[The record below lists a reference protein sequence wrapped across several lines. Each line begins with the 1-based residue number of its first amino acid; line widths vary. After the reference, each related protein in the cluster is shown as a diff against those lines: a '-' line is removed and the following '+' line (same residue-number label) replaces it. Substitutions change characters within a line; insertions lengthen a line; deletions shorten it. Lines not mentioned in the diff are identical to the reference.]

1 MGTER
6 KMHLSPF
13 VCFLVAL
20 LGSLTAQAG
29 FKVEKYAE
37 GIYACI
43 RDEPPGLMFDANV
56 VFIVNDEDVIVVD
69 ANLTPTS
76 AKETI
81 AALRQITKRPVRYLV
96 NTHWHIDHVSGNA
109 TWRESYPGIEFIAH
123 TSAREDMLKTGE
135 ANKKSYLEGAPGFAA
150 KLRDNVAKDVSFA
163 GKQLTEEERTA
174 YLADAQLVESYVRE
188 APAIEMVPPTIAIDS
203 RLTLRRGDR
212 IIDIRHLGAGH
223 TRADLV
229 VHLPNEGIL
238 VAGDLVVHPVPLVGS
253 TSFPAEYAAALA
265 KLLALKP
272 KLIVPGHGGALRS
285 DEYVWTTMRMLEA
298 IASQVGAAV
307 ERGETLEQAR
317 RSVHIDKFKA
327 AIVGDS
333 PQRDLIFR
341 SYVLQPGVAA
351 AYEEAT
357 ARRKATAAKP

>member
-1 MGTER
+1 
-6 KMHLSPF
+6 MHLSPF
-13 VCFLVAL
+13 LLAL
-20 LGSLTAQAG
+20 ALAASTLSHAG

-56 VFIVNDEDVIVVD
+56 VFIVNDEDVVVVD
-69 ANLTPTS
+69 SNLTPTS

-81 AALRQITKRPVRYLV
+81 AALRQITKRPVRYLI

-135 ANKKSYLEGAPGFAA
+135 ANKKSYLEGAPAFAA

-163 GKQLTEEERTA
+163 GKQLTEEERAA
-174 YLADAQLVESYVRE
+174 YLADAALVESYVRE
-188 APAIEMVPPTIAIDS
+188 APAIEMVFPTIAIDS

-223 TRADLV
+223 TKADLV
-229 VHLPNEGIL
+229 VHLPNEGVL
-238 VAGDLVVHPVPLVGS
+238 VAGDLVVFPVPLVGS
-253 TSFPAEYAAALA
+253 TSLPGEYAATL
-265 KLLALKP
+265 KRLLELQPKP
-272 KLIVPGHGGALRS
+272 KIIVPGHGPALRK
-285 DEYVWTTMRMLEA
+285 DDYIWTAMRLLESL
-298 IASQVGAAV
+298 ASQTSAAV
-307 ERGETLEQAR
+307 DRGETLEQAR
-317 RSVHIDKFKA
+317 RSVHLDKFKA
-327 AIVGDS
+327 MIVGDS

-341 SYVLQPGVAA
+341 SYVVQPGVAA
-351 AYEEAT
+351 AYEEAK
-357 ARRKATAAKP
+357 ARMAR

>member
-1 MGTER
+1 VRENLRGMR
-6 KMHLSPF
+6 R
-13 VCFLVAL
+13 VFLVIAL
-20 LGSLTAQAG
+20 AASLAAQAG

-123 TSAREDMLKTGE
+123 TSARDDMLRTGE
-135 ANKKSYLEGAPGFAA
+135 ANKKEYLQGAPGFAA
-150 KLRDNVAKDVSFA
+150 KLRDNVAKGESFA
-163 GKQLTEEERTA
+163 GKQITAEEREA
-174 YLADAQLVESYVRE
+174 YLADAALVESYVRE
-188 APAIEMVPPTIAIDS
+188 APSIEMVLPTIAIDS

-223 TRADLV
+223 SRADLV
-229 VHLPNEGIL
+229 VHLPNEGVL

-253 TSFPAEYAAALA
+253 TSFPAEYAATLGR
-265 KLLALKP
+265 LLELKP
-272 KLIVPGHGGALRS
+272 KPKIIVPGHGPALRK
-285 DEYVWTTMRMLEA
+285 DDYVWTTMRMLEA
-298 IASQVGAAV
+298 MASQVGAAV

-317 RSVHIDKFKA
+317 RSVHLDKFKA

-351 AYEEAT
+351 AYEEAKQ
-357 ARRKATAAKP
+357 RKTAAKP

>member
-1 MGTER
+1 
-6 KMHLSPF
+6 
-13 VCFLVAL
+13 
-20 LGSLTAQAG
+20 
-29 FKVEKYAE
+29 
-37 GIYACI
+37 
-43 RDEPPGLMFDANV
+43 
-56 VFIVNDEDVIVVD
+56 
-69 ANLTPTS
+69 
-76 AKETI
+76 
-81 AALRQITKRPVRYLV
+81 
-96 NTHWHIDHVSGNA
+96 
-109 TWRESYPGIEFIAH
+109 
-123 TSAREDMLKTGE
+123 MLKTGE

-150 KLRDNVAKDVSFA
+150 KLRDNVAKDVSIA
-163 GKQLTEEERTA
+163 GKPLTEEERAA
-174 YLADAQLVESYVRE
+174 YLSDAQLVESYVRE
-188 APAIEMVPPTIAIDS
+188 APAIEMVLPTIAIDS

-223 TRADLV
+223 SRADLV

-253 TSFPAEYAAALA
+253 TSFPAEYAATLA
-265 KLLALKP
+265 KLLELKP
-272 KLIVPGHGGALRS
+272 KLIVPGHGEALRS
-285 DEYVWTTMRMLEA
+285 DAYVWTTMRMLEA

-327 AIVGDS
+327 AIVGES

-357 ARRKATAAKP
+357 TRRKATATKP